1 MKSSLTILF
10 IISLVFLNRYD
21 AINHWGITPDGT
33 IQPKVFSLK
42 YTMNIPNKLIK
53 QNSGKT
59 FQVDS
64 IFYLQRPDDL
74 VAFLNQFDY
83 RQTINAINSHL
94 LSLQMEITDK
104 VQQSTFFQVEIMSHT
119 ECLIYYS
126 LKDDEMYSTLK
137 DKKYFNRINTKRM
150 ITKSSES
157 KRGDLYPVCDDVP
170 FSLSCF
176 EHLQSMVNRKRLH
189 MQPEIPLQSDEI
201 GVMKDSF
208 IKMITF
214 GLKQE
219 PLSWKY
225 PVLAS
230 YYWRARGN
238 AKRAIEC
245 SRRAIYLAPRKY
257 LDIPLLSLATILQR
271 TNKTLDSSIVMQN
284 AYNHAPEVFEN
295 AIGLGNA
302 LFMISNFNGALK
314 MYKNALALEP
324 NFAERLEFI
333 QKSMACFKVIK
344 QKLKEF
350 QQQVD
355 DIFTLLNNY
364 KQNQTKLEDYL
375 NRVLNEQV
383 PIGKRLADPSFD
395 IYSHHLL
402 HRGQYCK
409 TKEIPDSKE
418 PVLFCDFYTD
428 LQSQLQKEDLIV
440 DIVHHFAEAAPK
452 FIDNFSLGVYR
463 YLNIESF
470 EDPDTERLL
479 NSDMRTETT
488 SRTVTTAT
496 IDSKLVPLNNFDL
509 KQYEIL

>member
-1 MKSSLTILF
+1 MVHSNL
-10 IISLVFLNRYD
+10 
-21 AINHWGITPDGT
+21 
-33 IQPKVFSLK
+33 
-42 YTMNIPNKLIK
+42 
-53 QNSGKT
+53 

-64 IFYLQRPDDL
+64 IFYLQRPNDL

-83 RQTINAINSHL
+83 RQIINSINAQL
-94 LSLQMEITDK
+94 LALQMEITDK

-126 LKDDEMYSTLK
+126 LRDEELYSTLK

-157 KRGDLYPVCDDVP
+157 KRGDSHPVCDDVP

-176 EHLQSMVNRKRLH
+176 EHLQSMINRKRLH
-189 MQPEIPLQSDEI
+189 MSPEISLQSDEI
-201 GVMKDSF
+201 GVTKDSF
-208 IKMITF
+208 VKMITF

-238 AKRAIEC
+238 AKRAADC
-245 SRRAIYLAPRKY
+245 ARRAIYLAPRKY
-257 LDIPLLSLATILQR
+257 LDISLLSLGTILQR
-271 TNKTLDSSIVMQN
+271 CNRTRDASVVMHS
-284 AYNHAPEVFEN
+284 AYNHAPDVFEN

-302 LFMISNFNGALK
+302 LFMISDFNGALK

-324 NFAERLEFI
+324 NFGDRLEFM

-350 QQQVD
+350 QSQVD
-355 DIFTLLNNY
+355 DIFIHLFYY

-395 IYSHHLL
+395 VYSHHLL

-418 PVLFCDFYTD
+418 PILFCDFYTD

-440 DIVHHFAEAAPK
+440 DIVHHFADAAPK
-452 FIDNFSLGVYR
+452 FIDNFSLGVFR
-463 YLNIESF
+463 NLDIELF
-470 EDPDTERLL
+470 DDPETERLL
-479 NSDMRTETT
+479 NTDMRTDT
-488 SRTVTTAT
+488 SQRTVTTAT
-496 IDSKLVPLNNFDL
+496 IDSKVVSLNSFDL
-509 KQYEIL
+509 KQYEML